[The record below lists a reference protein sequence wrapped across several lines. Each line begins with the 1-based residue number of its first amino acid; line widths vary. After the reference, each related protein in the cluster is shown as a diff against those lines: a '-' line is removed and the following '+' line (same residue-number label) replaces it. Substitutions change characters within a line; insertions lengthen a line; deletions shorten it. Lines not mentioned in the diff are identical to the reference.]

1 MSFHWRYY
9 HVSIFVKPLST
20 LLTYSTAAHIYR
32 HAHMYQTRLIHSK
45 PQTEHLYTHTHTH
58 TVTSSYVHM
67 FTLSP
72 SSTHIWRDFLH

>member
-45 PQTEHLYTHTHTH
+45 PQTEHLYTHTHAH
-58 TVTSSYVHM
+58 SDQFIRSYVYIISIQYSY
-67 FTLSP
+67 LA
-72 SSTHIWRDFLH
+72 

>member
-45 PQTEHLYTHTHTH
+45 PQTEHLYTHAHSDQFIRPY
-58 TVTSSYVHM
+58 VYIISIQYSY
-67 FTLSP
+67 LA
-72 SSTHIWRDFLH
+72 

>member
-45 PQTEHLYTHTHTH
+45 PQTEHLYTHTHAH
-58 TVTSSYVHM
+58 SDQFIRPYVYIISIQYSY
-67 FTLSP
+67 LP
-72 SSTHIWRDFLH
+72 